1 MRRMLMPGPPSLNRQ
16 TVPREMIEKLVF
28 KGIEENL
35 AAPDL
40 VAEYVREYH
49 RMSRELHS
57 ATAHQRRDL
66 EKAAR

>member
-1 MRRMLMPGPPSLNRQ
+1 
-16 TVPREMIEKLVF
+16 MIEKLVF